1 MQTTSEITNQ
11 RLAQATT
18 KNILLE
24 RTRQAT
30 TTTAAAAAAATTTDT
45 DDEISTKAPTTT
57 TAKNYAREPVDRI
70 EKFILEY
77 IKSCTQHVQK
87 MAQIRIQLAKAQ

>member
-30 TTTAAAAAAATTTDT
+30 TTAAAAAATTTDT
-45 DDEISTKAPTTT
+45 
-57 TAKNYAREPVDRI
+57 
-70 EKFILEY
+70 
-77 IKSCTQHVQK
+77 
-87 MAQIRIQLAKAQ
+87 